1 MELVLI
7 LQVQILLQ
15 FPNKT
20 RVTTIAHCSREGK
33 KCIQSKE
40 PDHKPQAKLFAD
52 CLAKSCLP
60 NWTCISQASD
70 NISLKQ
76 MNMPYLKQEKKKK
89 KTWVVVVEV
98 PIVVEREGGGAR
110 LGRSDVVV
118 AFAAFPFPITV
129 DDCWEVPDLSS
140 LPNRRENSVSC
151 GNPAS
156 CTFVSRFFLQLG
168 FSIATYDAS
177 GLTLRPITCK
187 PKAAIFFTER

>member
-1 MELVLI
+1 M
-7 LQVQILLQ
+7 Q

-20 RVTTIAHCSREGK
+20 RATTIAHCCREGK

-40 PDHKPQAKLFAD
+40 PDHKLQAKLFAD
-52 CLAKSCLP
+52 CLAKFCLQ

-76 MNMPYLKQEKKKK
+76 MNMLYLKQEKKKR
-89 KTWVVVVEV
+89 TWVVVVEA

-129 DDCWEVPDLSS
+129 VDCWEVPDLSS
-140 LPNRRENSVSC
+140 LPNRREKSVSC

-168 FSIATYDAS
+168 FSISTYDAS
-177 GLTLRPITCK
+177 GLILRPITCK
-187 PKAAIFFTER
+187 PKAAIIFTER